1 MVPEEEHHEPL
12 GHASDL
18 VAPQCSPQCMAM
30 RFASGRQSLEMEQ
43 CFPPLMVMVFAS
55 VLNRCFVQV
64 SLVVL
69 NVRPVV
75 LQLLQ
80 TAGEVV
86 DGGTLR

>member
-1 MVPEEEHHEPL
+1 MLSAVLGNEIRIWTAEHMFDTYPHWMVASTPDVGHLL
-12 GHASDL
+12 G
-18 VAPQCSPQCMAM
+18 
-30 RFASGRQSLEMEQ
+30 MEQ

-64 SLVVL
+64 FLVVP
-69 NVRPVV
+69 NVLPVV